1 MVFPFF
7 FLIKQRLFASTFCH
21 VMIKP
26 FFMSISVVSIGEV
39 FTARF
44 LLASETLSLLT
55 GAMFE
60 TKAILYK
67 LLLTILKHQN
77 NIEFK

>member
-1 MVFPFF
+1 
-7 FLIKQRLFASTFCH
+7 
-21 VMIKP
+21 
-26 FFMSISVVSIGEV
+26 MSISVVYISEV

-44 LLASETLSLLT
+44 MRASKTLSLST

-60 TKAILYK
+60 TKAIL
-67 LLLTILKHQN
+67 LQVILTILKHQN